1 MADGLNKVMLLGNLG
16 QDPELKMIAGGQA
29 VLNLRLATTETYLDK
44 NNTRQERTDWHTVTV
59 WGKRAEALAKFLTK
73 GSQLFIEGRIQTRSY
88 EKNGEK
94 RYATDIVANN
104 IILTGRRGGDSR
116 EAGEG
121 GGGGGGERSAVRRW
135 RWRRRPEA
143 VLRSREAPQPGCWLA
158 VTAAAGQTR
167 RSKTSRAIRAG
178 TTRSRFWLRSSPFHA
193 LFTPRSGR
201 ANARFPGH
209 SRPFSCSRIRLRDG
223 RTAH

>member
-29 VLNLRLATTETYLDK
+29 VLNLRLATTESYLDK

-59 WGKRAEALAKFLTK
+59 WGKRAEALAKILSK
-73 GSQLFIEGRIQTRSY
+73 GSQLFVEGRIQTRSY

-116 EAGEG
+116 EASGD
-121 GGGGGGERSAVRRW
+121 GGGGERRQYAAGGGGS
-135 RWRRRPEA
+135 RPPA
-143 VLRSREAPQPGCWLA
+143 REAP
-158 VTAAAGQTR
+158 
-167 RSKTSRAIRAG
+167 AG
-178 TTRSRFWLRSSPFHA
+178 TASGGGEQSFDEFSSDPGGDDEIPF
-193 LFTPRSGR
+193 
-201 ANARFPGH
+201 
-209 SRPFSCSRIRLRDG
+209 
-223 RTAH
+223 

>member
-29 VLNLRLATTETYLDK
+29 VLNLRLATTESYLDK

-59 WGKRAEALAKFLTK
+59 WGKRAEALAKILSK
-73 GSQLFIEGRIQTRSY
+73 GSQLFVEGRIQTRSY

-116 EAGEG
+116 EASGDGGGGERRQYG
-121 GGGGGGERSAVRRW
+121 GGGGGGGGS
-135 RWRRRPEA
+135 RPPA
-143 VLRSREAPQPGCWLA
+143 REAP
-158 VTAAAGQTR
+158 
-167 RSKTSRAIRAG
+167 AG
-178 TTRSRFWLRSSPFHA
+178 TASGGGGEQSFDEFSSDPGGDDEIPF
-193 LFTPRSGR
+193 
-201 ANARFPGH
+201 
-209 SRPFSCSRIRLRDG
+209 
-223 RTAH
+223 

>member
-29 VLNLRLATTETYLDK
+29 VLNLRLATTESYLDK

-59 WGKRAEALAKFLTK
+59 WGKRAEALAKILSK
-73 GSQLFIEGRIQTRSY
+73 GSQLFVEGRIQTRSY

-116 EAGEG
+116 EASGDSGGGERRPYSG
-121 GGGGGGERSAVRRW
+121 GGGGGS
-135 RWRRRPEA
+135 RPPA
-143 VLRSREAPQPGCWLA
+143 REAPGGTASGGGGGEQSFDEFSSDPG
-158 VTAAAGQTR
+158 GDDE
-167 RSKTSRAIRAG
+167 I
-178 TTRSRFWLRSSPFHA
+178 PF
-193 LFTPRSGR
+193 
-201 ANARFPGH
+201 
-209 SRPFSCSRIRLRDG
+209 
-223 RTAH
+223 

>member
-1 MADGLNKVMLLGNLG
+1 MAEGLNKVMLLGNLG

-59 WGKRAEALAKFLTK
+59 WGKRAEGLAKILAK
-73 GSQLFIEGRIQTRSY
+73 GSQIFVEGRIQTRSY

-121 GGGGGGERSAVRRW
+121 GGGERRPYAGGGGGGGS
-135 RWRRRPEA
+135 RPPA
-143 VLRSREAPQPGCWLA
+143 REAPASPGGGA
-158 VTAAAGQTR
+158 DQGFDDFAND
-167 RSKTSRAIRAG
+167 
-178 TTRSRFWLRSSPFHA
+178 
-193 LFTPRSGR
+193 SG
-201 ANARFPGH
+201 G
-209 SRPFSCSRIRLRDG
+209 DD
-223 RTAH
+223 

>member
-29 VLNLRLATTETYLDK
+29 VLNLRLATTESYLDK

-59 WGKRAEALAKFLTK
+59 WGKRAEALAKILSK
-73 GSQLFIEGRIQTRSY
+73 GSQLFVEGRIQTRSY

-116 EAGEG
+116 EAGGGEREMGGGGGRSYG
-121 GGGGGGERSAVRRW
+121 GGGGGS
-135 RWRRRPEA
+135 RPPA
-143 VLRSREAPQPGCWLA
+143 REAPAGGQ
-158 VTAAAGQTR
+158 AGQGGGGG
-167 RSKTSRAIRAG
+167 ADPAFDEFANDPGGDDEI
-178 TTRSRFWLRSSPFHA
+178 PF
-193 LFTPRSGR
+193 
-201 ANARFPGH
+201 
-209 SRPFSCSRIRLRDG
+209 
-223 RTAH
+223 